1 MRHVN
6 LTLLSHSRN
15 CLLTVGFAESADK
28 DRDCSNLFLLPVFV
42 IAVIPSPGLDQSH
55 VSPLNP
61 FLTPG
66 PPAFSFSP
74 FGNYN
79 I

>member
-1 MRHVN
+1 MLIWPYYLTAETVCLQLALLN
-6 LTLLSHSRN
+6 LQIKTDTWL
-15 CLLTVGFAESADK
+15 
-28 DRDCSNLFLLPVFV
+28 CSNLFLLPVFV